1 MSIHRRRVAM
11 TGLEELSWYAFV
23 VFAQLIGPLVWFLL
37 ARDGYESLSPAPRPF
52 LPDDSRIR

>member
-1 MSIHRRRVAM
+1 M
-11 TGLEELSWYAFV
+11 TGLEELGWYAFV